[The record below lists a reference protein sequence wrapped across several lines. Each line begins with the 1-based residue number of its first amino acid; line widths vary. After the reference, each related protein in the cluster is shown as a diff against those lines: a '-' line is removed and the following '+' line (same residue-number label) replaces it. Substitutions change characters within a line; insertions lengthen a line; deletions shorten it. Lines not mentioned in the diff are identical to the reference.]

1 MSSTPR
7 SIVCYTDSAE
17 FSSSSMTL
25 LSRVPGYRSDFSTK
39 STPSRSATSR
49 QPQADPVLPSVTA
62 TFASAQAQAISSAQN
77 SSPLRN
83 QLVIQLASFLKSV

>member
-1 MSSTPR
+1 
-7 SIVCYTDSAE
+7 
-17 FSSSSMTL
+17 MTL

-62 TFASAQAQAISSAQN
+62 TFASAQAQAISCSSKFFAAPKPARHSARVFHKIRLADLQRP
-77 SSPLRN
+77 SFGQSH
-83 QLVIQLASFLKSV
+83 IQGL